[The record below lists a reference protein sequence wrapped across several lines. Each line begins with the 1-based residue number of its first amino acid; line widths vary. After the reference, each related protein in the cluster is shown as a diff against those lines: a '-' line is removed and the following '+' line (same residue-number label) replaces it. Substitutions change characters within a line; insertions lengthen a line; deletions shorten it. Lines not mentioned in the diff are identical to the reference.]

1 MRIINIVDRL
11 DAVNFGIWNAA
22 LSTAYA
28 LRRDYSVESEL
39 WYPRTQYKLANKAQK
54 TVRCRPLDDCTKA
67 GCHRLLGEAGMDWRQ
82 DIIITHGC
90 WQYPTRWGRYLKDLG
105 FTWLA
110 VPHGMLEPWS
120 LNHKRWRKSLYFR
133 FVERRH
139 LSSAD
144 ACRGV
149 AVTEAV
155 NLEKLL
161 RRRTVHIPNSVE
173 WQPLAADKNCDKVR
187 HFLFLGR
194 LNKKKGIMELLKAWE
209 QSEVWHSG
217 RSVLTIAGP
226 DDGEGALLR
235 KWLEKSR
242 ASESVRLAPA
252 AYGTEKDKMF
262 RRSHFFVLPSFSEGF
277 PTSILEALNMGL
289 VPLVSDNCN
298 FPELWENG
306 LGLLANPVV
315 ENIVEALKTATDLP
329 CASFQEQI
337 KRGSEFVRRNYSNES
352 VAKQQFDLCEQLM
365 LASRKDG
372 D

>member
-1 MRIINIVDRL
+1 MRIINIVDRV

-22 LSTAYA
+22 LSTASS
-28 LRRDYSVESEL
+28 LSRDYAVESEI
-39 WYPRTQYKLANKAQK
+39 WYPKTKYKLTNKAQK
-54 TVRCRPLDDCTKA
+54 TVRCRLLDDCTKA
-67 GCHRLLGEAGMDWRQ
+67 GCHRLMGEAGLERRQ
-82 DIIITHGC
+82 DVIITHGC

-105 FTWLA
+105 FAWLA

-120 LNHKRWRKSLYFR
+120 LNHKAWRKSLYFR
-133 FVERRH
+133 FVERGH

-149 AVTEAV
+149 SVTEAV

-161 RRRTVHIPNSVE
+161 RATIVHIPNSVDWKPIGAE
-173 WQPLAADKNCDKVR
+173 KEYGKVR

-194 LNKKKGIMELLKAWE
+194 LNKKKGLMELLKAWE
-209 QSEVWHSG
+209 QSEVWHGG

-242 ASESVRLAPA
+242 ASSSVRLRSA
-252 AYGTEKDKMF
+252 AYGTEKEELF

-289 VPLVSDNCN
+289 VPLVSDHCN

-306 LGLLANPVV
+306 LGLRANPVV
-315 ENIVEALKTATDLP
+315 ENISEALKTATDLP
-329 CASFQEQI
+329 YTSFQEQV
-337 KRGSEFVRRNYSNES
+337 KRGSEFIRRNYSNES
-352 VAKQQFDLCEQLM
+352 VAQQQFNLCKQLM
-365 LASRKDG
+365 LAALKD
-372 D
+372 DD